1 MSNCSQ
7 TERPASSRTDEDN
20 QKGNRTQVRLPF
32 LISCS
37 ASAGIR
43 WISVCVQSPAGIRW
57 ISAGVQSPAGI
68 SWISAGV
75 QSPAG
80 ISWISAGVQSPAGI
94 SWISA
99 GVQSPAGI
107 SWISAGVQSPA
118 DDLWIS
124 SGTLYR
130 QKIINIT
137 SARCCFV
144 SFRFRSWHYKYP
156 ADLPAVPYTSPSAP

>member
-1 MSNCSQ
+1 LSNCSQ

-80 ISWISAGVQSPAGI
+80 ISWISAGVQSPA
-94 SWISA
+94 
-99 GVQSPAGI
+99 
-107 SWISAGVQSPA
+107 